1 MLSSAI
7 FHPHFSIRH
16 PPPFGPHF
24 TETHNPTRL
33 SIEMMYQLAHYFGH
47 RRESG
52 LDWVPIVLSFRGYVS
67 SARCKKFEGKFRVA
81 LCSFGGVIDQR
92 GATSWAAHETGMLP
106 LLSSEIDIHDW
117 MVKGK
122 VQWVMC
128 IQVKTWSY
136 QLTKATGDSKYQLG
150 IIHAHKWLLSRPSG
164 LFLLPQYVTILS
176 SQIVCLWRR
185 FPKVIYLVLA
195 KRN

>member
-1 MLSSAI
+1 
-7 FHPHFSIRH
+7 
-16 PPPFGPHF
+16 
-24 TETHNPTRL
+24 
-33 SIEMMYQLAHYFGH
+33 MMYQLGH
-47 RRESG
+47 RREWG
-52 LDWVPIVLSFRGYVS
+52 LGWVPILLAFRKYVL
-67 SARCKKFEGKFRVA
+67 SARCKKFEGNFTMA
-81 LCSFGGVIDQR
+81 LCSFGGVNDQC
-92 GATSWAAHETGMLP
+92 GATSWATHETGMVP
-106 LLSSEIDIHDW
+106 SLSSEIDIHDW